1 MERRMAHGSGKG
13 LSKRVP
19 FGRYSPDK
27 PKKRKVK

>member
-1 MERRMAHGSGKG
+1 MESRMAQDSGKG

-27 PKKRKVK
+27 PKKRKAK